1 MTAATTQAVRINR
14 ERLWGSLMEL
24 AEIGSYDDPST
35 GLRGVNRLTLTD
47 ADLAARS
54 TLVSWMQQVGLSVRI
69 DRIGNIYGRREGS
82 DPQAPPV
89 VTGSHI
95 DTVATAGAFDGPLGV
110 LGALEVVRSLNDAN
124 ITTTRAL
131 EVACF
136 TEEEGGRFGTDMLGS
151 AVAAGRIPLEQALA
165 LTDPTGRTLGAELAR
180 TGFAGDAPERLDTPH
195 AYVECHIE
203 QGPILAGSGIDVG
216 VVIGTQG
223 ISWQEITICG
233 RAAHAGATPTEL
245 RADAGLAAAATMVR
259 LRAMTESGAFGQL
272 RATVGE
278 LHLSPNVVNIIPA
291 SAVFT
296 VDLRSPNDDHL
307 RRAEAAL
314 DAHLEKLCAENPG
327 LTVRSRPL
335 ARTGYVGFDA
345 RVRSLIAEVAD
356 GLGLSH
362 AAILS
367 GAGHDAQEMA
377 ALCPTGMVFVRGE
390 YDGISHTSREYSS
403 PEACEQG
410 VNVLAGTL
418 LRLATDNELPVG
430 QGIESGGVSS

>member
-1 MTAATTQAVRINR
+1 MAGATTGTIRIDR
-14 ERLWGSLMEL
+14 ERLWDSLMEL
-24 AEIGSYDDPST
+24 ANIGSYEDRST

-54 TLVSWMQQVGLSVRI
+54 TLMSWMQEAGLEVRV

-82 DPQAPPV
+82 DPQALPV
-89 VTGSHI
+89 VAGSHI

-110 LGALEVVRSLNDAN
+110 LGALEVVRSLNDAD

-151 AVAAGRIPLEQALA
+151 AVAAGRIPLEEALA

-180 TGFAGDAPERLDTPH
+180 TGFAGDAPERLPAPH

-203 QGPILAGSGIDVG
+203 QGPVLAGSGIDVG

-223 ISWQEITICG
+223 ISWQEITING

-245 RADAGLAAAATMVR
+245 RADAGLAAAATTVR
-259 LRAMTESGAFGQL
+259 LRAMTESGVFGQL

-278 LHLSPNVVNIIPA
+278 LRLTPNVVNIIPA

-296 VDLRSPNDDHL
+296 VDLRSPDDDHL
-307 RRAEAAL
+307 RRAEVAL
-314 DAHLEKLCAENPG
+314 DEYLEELCSQNPA
-327 LTVRSRPL
+327 LTVSSRRL
-335 ARTGYVGFDA
+335 ARTKFVGFDP
-345 RVRSLIAEVAD
+345 RLRSLIAEIAD

-390 YDGISHTSREYSS
+390 YEGISHTPREYSS

-410 VNVLAGTL
+410 VNVLAGTM
-418 LRLATDNELPVG
+418 LRLATTP
-430 QGIESGGVSS
+430 S